1 MLVSAD
7 PFVAEFDR
15 LAQQVFGTGD
25 GAGMPVDVV
34 RRRDALL
41 IRFDVPGV
49 DRDSIGLT
57 LESQVL
63 TVTAE
68 RHARYG
74 DEEKVLVQER
84 FDGTMTR
91 RLRVPDW
98 VDGERVAADCEAGVL
113 TVVLPV
119 AERAKPRRIEI
130 RPGGAADQTSIEASS
145 AEHGRAREAA
155 AAS

>member
-15 LAQQVFGTGD
+15 LAQQVFGTAD

-63 TVTAE
+63 TVSAE

-74 DEEKVLVQER
+74 DDEKVLVQER

-98 VDGERVAADCEAGVL
+98 VDGERVTADCEDGVL
-113 TVVLPV
+113 TVLLPV

-130 RPGGAADQTSIEASS
+130 RPGGAGEQTSIESS
-145 AEHGRAREAA
+145 SEERDRARESAPT
-155 AAS
+155 S

>member
-15 LAQQVFGTGD
+15 LAQQVFGTAD

-41 IRFDVPGV
+41 IRFDVPVV

-57 LESQVL
+57 LESHVL
-63 TVTAE
+63 TVSAE

-74 DEEKVLVQER
+74 DDEKVLVQER

-98 VDGERVAADCEAGVL
+98 VDGERVSADCSDGVL
-113 TVVLPV
+113 TVLLPV

-130 RPGGAADQTSIEASS
+130 RPGGAAEQTSISASAGHPGSRES
-145 AEHGRAREAA
+145 AP
-155 AAS
+155 AS

>member
-15 LAQQVFGTGD
+15 LAQQVFGTAD

-74 DEEKVLVQER
+74 DDEKVLVQER
-84 FDGTMTR
+84 FDGTMSR
-91 RLRVPDW
+91 RLRVPEW
-98 VDGERVAADCEAGVL
+98 VDGERVTADCADGVL
-113 TVVLPV
+113 TVLLPV

-130 RPGGAADQTSIEASS
+130 RPSGAGEQTSISAS
-145 AEHGRAREAA
+145 AKHEGARESAP
-155 AAS
+155 AS

>member
-15 LAQQVFGTGD
+15 LAQQVFGTAD

-57 LESQVL
+57 LESHVL

-74 DEEKVLVQER
+74 DDEKVLVQER

-98 VDGERVAADCEAGVL
+98 VDGERVSADCSDGVL
-113 TVVLPV
+113 TVLLPV

-130 RPGGAADQTSIEASS
+130 RPAGAGDQTSIESPTSRSEATRESAS
-145 AEHGRAREAA
+145 A
-155 AAS
+155 

>member
-15 LAQQVFGTGD
+15 LAQQVFGTAD

-98 VDGERVAADCEAGVL
+98 VDGERVTADCEDGVL

-119 AERAKPRRIEI
+119 AERARPRRIEI
-130 RPGGAADQTSIEASS
+130 RPGAAAEQTSIGAPAAGHVE
-145 AEHGRAREAA
+145 AREAA